1 MVDFRS
7 AFSGFS
13 VRDTEEARAF
23 YGDRLGLDA
32 TMNEMGILD
41 VSLPGGGHVIAYPKA
56 DHEPAGFTILN
67 LVVPDIDAAIDEL
80 TADGIVFERYE
91 GLPQDEKGVMRG
103 KAANQGPDIAWF
115 LDPSGNVLSLMGE

>member
-91 GLPQDEKGVMRG
+91 GMPQDEKGVMRG

>member
-80 TADGIVFERYE
+80 TAGGIVFERYE
-91 GLPQDEKGVMRG
+91 GMPQDEKGVMRG

>member
-80 TADGIVFERYE
+80 TADGIDFERYE
-91 GLPQDEKGVMRG
+91 GMPQDEKGVMRG

>member
-80 TADGIVFERYE
+80 TADGIVLERYE